1 MNTLLLI
8 FCAIALIGGLYA
20 GFARDPY
27 AKLIA
32 IGIIAG
38 AVMPLIIAR
47 GYVDVAAVPCS
58 HNTTVNH
65 FCTSALQKGGRMNPE
80 FFAGLIL
87 LIIGTWIT
95 AFPRDREY
103 LTRLINLEI
112 PAFGLL
118 LVALSFDETLALLTF
133 IAVSTLTTFVLVL
146 LIERR
151 AKE

>member
-1 MNTLLLI
+1 
-8 FCAIALIGGLYA
+8 
-20 GFARDPY
+20 
-27 AKLIA
+27 
-32 IGIIAG
+32 
-38 AVMPLIIAR
+38 
-47 GYVDVAAVPCS
+47 
-58 HNTTVNH
+58 
-65 FCTSALQKGGRMNPE
+65 MNPE

-87 LIIGTWIT
+87 LIIGTWVT

>member
-1 MNTLLLI
+1 M
-8 FCAIALIGGLYA
+8 
-20 GFARDPY
+20 
-27 AKLIA
+27 
-32 IGIIAG
+32 
-38 AVMPLIIAR
+38 
-47 GYVDVAAVPCS
+47 S
-58 HNTTVNH
+58 
-65 FCTSALQKGGRMNPE
+65 PE

-87 LIIGTWIT
+87 LIIGTWVT

-151 AKE
+151 AQE

>member
-1 MNTLLLI
+1 M
-8 FCAIALIGGLYA
+8 
-20 GFARDPY
+20 
-27 AKLIA
+27 
-32 IGIIAG
+32 
-38 AVMPLIIAR
+38 
-47 GYVDVAAVPCS
+47 S
-58 HNTTVNH
+58 
-65 FCTSALQKGGRMNPE
+65 PE
-80 FFAGLIL
+80 FFIGLIM
-87 LIIGTWIT
+87 LIIGTWVS

>member
-1 MNTLLLI
+1 
-8 FCAIALIGGLYA
+8 
-20 GFARDPY
+20 
-27 AKLIA
+27 
-32 IGIIAG
+32 
-38 AVMPLIIAR
+38 
-47 GYVDVAAVPCS
+47 
-58 HNTTVNH
+58 
-65 FCTSALQKGGRMNPE
+65 MNPE

-151 AKE
+151 AQE

>member
-1 MNTLLLI
+1 
-8 FCAIALIGGLYA
+8 
-20 GFARDPY
+20 
-27 AKLIA
+27 
-32 IGIIAG
+32 
-38 AVMPLIIAR
+38 
-47 GYVDVAAVPCS
+47 
-58 HNTTVNH
+58 
-65 FCTSALQKGGRMNPE
+65 MNPE
-80 FFAGLIL
+80 FFTGLIL

>member
-1 MNTLLLI
+1 M
-8 FCAIALIGGLYA
+8 
-20 GFARDPY
+20 
-27 AKLIA
+27 
-32 IGIIAG
+32 
-38 AVMPLIIAR
+38 
-47 GYVDVAAVPCS
+47 S
-58 HNTTVNH
+58 
-65 FCTSALQKGGRMNPE
+65 PE

-87 LIIGTWIT
+87 LIIGTWVT

>member
-1 MNTLLLI
+1 M
-8 FCAIALIGGLYA
+8 
-20 GFARDPY
+20 
-27 AKLIA
+27 
-32 IGIIAG
+32 
-38 AVMPLIIAR
+38 
-47 GYVDVAAVPCS
+47 S
-58 HNTTVNH
+58 
-65 FCTSALQKGGRMNPE
+65 PE

-87 LIIGTWIT
+87 LIIGTWVT
-95 AFPRDREY
+95 AFPRDRDY

-151 AKE
+151 SQE